1 MAKLSQKGGKSAQ
14 SVKGVIHTNN
24 AEYIWRW
31 LWERIG
37 NEYGV
42 AGLMGNLCAESGL
55 NPKNL
60 QNTYERLLGMSD
72 DEYTNLVNSGEYT
85 EDSFVN
91 DGAGYGLAQWTYKS
105 RKRALY
111 QFAVEKGK
119 GIGDLDMQLE
129 FLWQELGDYKTVMAI
144 LLNAQSVREAS
155 DAVLTGFEKP
165 ADQSEENK
173 LTRAEYSMRY
183 YELYALGPTPN
194 EKSEEIVSLAKSKLG
209 CEYVFGA
216 LGEYKNGKQVFDCRG
231 FTWWL
236 LHEVGISISTVGATT
251 QFNTVSDW
259 VERGL
264 TGDMPNLVCP
274 VFKYRKSDGKMSHTG
289 MHIGDGV
296 IIHCTSNGGV
306 KYGSLTD
313 TSWTHYA
320 IPKGLYTDDEIL
332 RARERDTM
340 RTLKTGCS
348 GSDVKLLQ
356 ETLNGLGYECGTAD
370 GVFGTKTRNA
380 VIAFQKAHGLTAD
393 GVVGEKTRA
402 ALDAAL
408 NGGETDSAEPE
419 IPVTP
424 TGKPTM
430 DEVLKAYRII
440 GQALGLDCRSETL
453 TNIDYT

>member
-1 MAKLSQKGGKSAQ
+1 MD
-14 SVKGVIHTNN
+14 N
-24 AEYIWRW
+24 AEFIWRW

-37 NEYGV
+37 NEFGV

-55 NPKNL
+55 NPRNL
-60 QNTYERLLGMSD
+60 ENRYERLLGMTD
-72 DEYTNLVNSGEYT
+72 DEYTDSVDSGEYT
-85 EDSFVN
+85 RDSFVS
-91 DGAGYGLAQWTYKS
+91 DGAAYGLAQWTYS
-105 RKRALY
+105 TRKKALY
-111 QFAVEKGK
+111 DALRGAGK
-119 GIGDLDMQLE
+119 SIGDLDGQLA
-129 FLWQELGDYKTVMAI
+129 FLWDELGQYKTVMAI
-144 LLNAQSVREAS
+144 LLNAKSVREAA
-155 DAVLTGFEKP
+155 DAVLTGYEKP
-165 ADQSEENK
+165 ADQSDENK
-173 LTRAEYSMRY
+173 ATRAEYGKRY
-183 YELYALGPTPN
+183 YDLYALGPTPN
-194 EKSEEIVSLAKSKLG
+194 ERSETIVSLAKSRLG
-209 CEYVFGA
+209 CKYVYGA
-216 LGEYKNGKQVFDCRG
+216 LGEYRHGEQVFDCRG

-236 LHEVGISISTVGATT
+236 LNQVDISISTVGATT
-251 QFNTVSDW
+251 QYNTVSDW

-264 TGDMPNLVCP
+264 SKDIPNLVCN
-274 VFKYRKSDGKMSHTG
+274 VFKYRESDGKMAHTG
-289 MHIGDGV
+289 MHIGDGI
-296 IIHCTSNGGV
+296 IIHCTTNGGV
-306 KYGSLTD
+306 KYGSLSD

-320 IPKGLYTDDEIL
+320 IPRGLYTDEEIS
-332 RARERDTM
+332 RARERETM

-370 GVFGTKTRNA
+370 GVFGTRTRNA

-393 GVVGEKTRA
+393 GIVGEKTRA

-424 TGKPTM
+424 TGKPSM